1 MGNPGSAVTNM
12 AIERREHIRYEPT
25 SPIDALLI
33 WQDAAGDHQSPAQLS
48 DLSEGGCA
56 LLSNTAPLADMIAL
70 VRVRLIA
77 GSAPAV
83 LKCKVLS
90 RNPVQE
96 AVLISMKFMAISDE
110 QLAQMKS
117 ALASNAYRLPQ
128 VETSIVRR
136 TYWRLPQ
143 WAAYLTAQRLPVM
156 PRSKLALRA
165 FEEESGGELAIQ
177 ELVDLANSDP
187 FLCLCLLREAE
198 EKRTTRLGHET
209 LTPLV
214 AVMHLGATAFCEL
227 LVNSPETDEVLPGLA
242 ECEARA
248 VLAGLVAAAW
258 SSLRA
263 DAAPDEVLMAA
274 LLSEIGELLLWHFAP
289 DLPQAAMEMLAAG
302 GAKRS
307 AEAQD
312 VTCGFRFHDLTL
324 KCAENWKLPAI
335 LIQLIRGQDSVRAKL
350 ARLAGDTAR
359 HLIAGPDNPALPEDL
374 ATAKQLLPLA
384 TMESLVK
391 GLIWVP
397 QEMQAALVE
406 NANLSLRNIKAPSP
420 VSI

>member
-33 WQDAAGDHQSPAQLS
+33 WQDAAGDHQSLAQLS

-56 LLSNTAPLADMIAL
+56 LLTNAAPLADMVAL
-70 VRVRLIA
+70 VRVCLIA
-77 GSAPAV
+77 GSAPV
-83 LKCKVLS
+83 ILKCKVLS
-90 RNPVQE
+90 RNPGQE
-96 AVLISMKFMAISDE
+96 AVLISLKFTAISDG
-110 QLAQMKS
+110 QLSQMKS
-117 ALASNAYRLPQ
+117 ALASHAYRLPQ
-128 VETSIVRR
+128 VETSVVRR
-136 TYWRLPQ
+136 KYWGLPQ

-165 FEEESGGELAIQ
+165 FEEAKGGELAIQ

-198 EKRTTRLGHET
+198 ERRTTRLGHET

-214 AVMHLGATAFCEL
+214 ALMHLGATAFCEF
-227 LVNSPETDEVLPGLA
+227 LVNSPEADEVLPGLA

-248 VLAGLVAAAW
+248 VLAGLIAAAW

-263 DAAPDEVLMAA
+263 DASPDEVLVAA

-289 DLPQAAMEMLAAG
+289 DLPQAAMELLATG

-307 AEAQD
+307 AEAQN
-312 VTCGFRFHDLTL
+312 VACGFRFHDLTL

-350 ARLAGDTAR
+350 ARLAGVTAR
-359 HLIAGPDNPALPEDL
+359 HMIAGPDNPALPEDL
-374 ATAKQLLPLA
+374 ATAKQFLPLA

-406 NANLSLRNIKAPSP
+406 NANLSLRKIKEPSP